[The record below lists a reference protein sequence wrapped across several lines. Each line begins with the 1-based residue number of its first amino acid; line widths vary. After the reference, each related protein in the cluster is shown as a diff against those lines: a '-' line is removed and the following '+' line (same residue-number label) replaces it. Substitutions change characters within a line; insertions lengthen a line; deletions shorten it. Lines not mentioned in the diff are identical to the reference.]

1 QHPGEEPHHQR
12 QRITKRPGVHP
23 WIFPDEPPASGDRRR
38 ATSRRTRRR
47 RAKGPSSARALGTS
61 AAGTKRAE
69 RPRGMGHLS
78 LVAGLTCG
86 DDGVVIL
93 TRHGGR
99 LRLEAWADHLE
110 QHEVT
115 RAPHRVD
122 GKVIWLAPWAGIF
135 DPGYTQP
142 EVPTETSGLWAA
154 LASAVG
160 SGATADS

>member
-1 QHPGEEPHHQR
+1 VQGQQWHRRKEAARPKGRLGALLAHPGHRVLPMRGQ
-12 QRITKRPGVHP
+12 QCTAG
-23 WIFPDEPPASGDRRR
+23 RR
-38 ATSRRTRRR
+38 ADRPTRMG
-47 RAKGPSSARALGTS
+47 RA
-61 AAGTKRAE
+61 
-69 RPRGMGHLS
+69 S
-78 LVAGLTCG
+78 LAVAPCDG
-86 DDGVVIL
+86 DDDVVIL

-135 DPGYTQP
+135 DPGYTRS
-142 EVPTETSGLWAA
+142 EVPTETPGLWAA

>member
-1 QHPGEEPHHQR
+1 MSSGEKGER
-12 QRITKRPGVHP
+12 QRAV
-23 WIFPDEPPASGDRRR
+23 
-38 ATSRRTRRR
+38 
-47 RAKGPSSARALGTS
+47 LGR
-61 AAGTKRAE
+61 KRAD
-69 RPRGMGHLS
+69 RPIGMSRAVLLRTGPDR
-78 LVAGLTCG
+78 

-99 LRLEAWADHLE
+99 RLRLDAWAAHLE

-135 DPGYTQP
+135 DPGYCRSEASTCD
-142 EVPTETSGLWAA
+142 SGLWAA

-160 SGATADS
+160 SGAAADS